1 MPNIMLTYR
10 CNLNCPYCFA
20 NEFVNK
26 KNTDITLEAFKTAID
41 FLTKDGPSYV
51 GLIGGEPTIHHEF
64 GNILQIIIKERK
76 IQECTLYT
84 NGLELSP
91 FLDEITTPKFRLL
104 VNCNSPETIG
114 EARFRKLRDNLDKLF
129 FEHYMGDRINLGI
142 NYYSD
147 DLDFGYIIELL
158 KRYDLHRVRLSLTVP
173 DFDRCGRISSLE
185 YFRQRKDGLL
195 RLLNVFD
202 ENAILPY
209 YDCNKPPFC
218 LWNEEER
225 NWVTAY
231 VKKYKVSESNLV
243 GNQSICY
250 PVIDILPT
258 LEAVR
263 CFGMSSFEKV
273 RLQDFASVT
282 DLAAYFLNR
291 IDSEAYRIADS
302 DECCDCYHRKTR
314 HCTAGCIGFKT
325 DAIKYANAYTD
336 QMRSCSFDPT

>member
-1 MPNIMLTYR
+1 M
-10 CNLNCPYCFA
+10 
-20 NEFVNK
+20 
-26 KNTDITLEAFKTAID
+26 
-41 FLTKDGPSYV
+41 
-51 GLIGGEPTIHHEF
+51 
-64 GNILQIIIKERK
+64 
-76 IQECTLYT
+76 
-84 NGLELSP
+84 
-91 FLDEITTPKFRLL
+91 
-104 VNCNSPETIG
+104 
-114 EARFRKLRDNLDKLF
+114 
-129 FEHYMGDRINLGI
+129 
-142 NYYSD
+142 
-147 DLDFGYIIELL
+147 
-158 KRYDLHRVRLSLTVP
+158 SLTVP

-282 DLAAYFLNR
+282 DLAADVLNR